1 MLEEREQEILYNNN
15 NILTQERIQQNS
27 DKHRSK
33 K

>member
-1 MLEEREQEILYNNN
+1 MLEEREQEILYDN
-15 NILTQERIQQNS
+15 NILAQERIQQNS